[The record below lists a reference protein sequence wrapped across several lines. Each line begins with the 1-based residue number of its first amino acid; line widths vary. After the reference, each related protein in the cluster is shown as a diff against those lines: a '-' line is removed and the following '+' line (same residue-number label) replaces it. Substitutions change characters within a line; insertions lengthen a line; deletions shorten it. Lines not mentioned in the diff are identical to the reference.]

1 MVLPPVRD
9 TFRAIA
15 TTVVPEAGRLD
26 TAGWAELE
34 RLVEKT
40 LEPRPEAIKRQL
52 RFLIRAIELLPLF
65 RRGRPFTRLT
75 PEERTSFLAGLEN
88 APILLLRRGF
98 WGLRTLVHLGYYA
111 RPEAGREI
119 GYRAD
124 RRGWEARRI
133 PEAPVSS

>member
-1 MVLPPVRD
+1 MVLPPVRE

-15 TTVVPEAGRLD
+15 ATVVPEAERLD
-26 TAGWAELE
+26 AAGWAELE
-34 RLVEKT
+34 RLVEKA
-40 LEPRPEAIKRQL
+40 LEARPAAVRRQL
-52 RFLIRAIELLPLF
+52 RLLIRTIGLLPLL

-75 PEERTSFLAGLEN
+75 PGERATVLAGLES

-98 WGLRTLVHLGYYA
+98 WGLRTLVYLGYYA

-124 RRGWEARRI
+124 PRGWEARKPRTSA
-133 PEAPVSS
+133 AP

>member
-9 TFRAIA
+9 AFRAIA

-26 TAGWAELE
+26 AAGWAELE

-40 LEPRPEAIKRQL
+40 LATRPEAVRRQL
-52 RFLIRAIELLPLF
+52 RLLINAIELLPLL
-65 RRGRPFTRLT
+65 RRGRRFTRRS
-75 PEERTSFLAGLEN
+75 PEERARFLLRLQD
-88 APILLLRRGF
+88 APVLLLRRGF
-98 WGLRTLVHLGYYA
+98 WGLRTLVLLGYYA

-124 RRGWEARRI
+124 RRGWEARQAHGGTA
-133 PEAPVSS
+133 AP

>member
-15 TTVVPEAGRLD
+15 ATVVPETERLD
-26 TAGWAELE
+26 ESGWAGLE
-34 RLVEKT
+34 RLVEKA
-40 LEPRPEAIKRQL
+40 LEARPEAVRRQL
-52 RFLIRAIELLPLF
+52 RLLIRVIQLLPLL

-75 PEERTSFLAGLEN
+75 PAERASFLTGLQE

-98 WGLRTLVHLGYYA
+98 WGLRTLVFLGYYVS
-111 RPEAGREI
+111 PEAARAI

-124 RRGWEARRI
+124 PRGWEARK
-133 PEAPVSS
+133 PQGTASS